1 MPLAMLAGCSYSD
14 FWQMTFG
21 EIQKFL
27 EVASTKAKNE
37 AHNALVNSA
46 FTAYYGGAYS
56 RENVQLPRKLQTAFP
71 ALFGYTKDGQIDIEA
86 NADEAERAM
95 EYWYKRFNQKA
106 VNE

>member
-1 MPLAMLAGCSYSD
+1 
-14 FWQMTFG
+14 MTFG

-27 EVASTKAKNE
+27 EVASERSQNE
-37 AHNALVNSA
+37 QKNALINAA

-56 RENVQLPRKLQTAFP
+56 REGVKLPSKLQTAFP
-71 ALFGYTKDGQIDIEA
+71 ALFGYTKDGQIDVEQ

-95 EYWYKRFNQKA
+95 AAWCSRFNAQKKA

>member
-1 MPLAMLAGCSYSD
+1 
-14 FWQMTFG
+14 MTFG

-27 EVASTKAKNE
+27 EFANAKAQNELKN
-37 AHNALVNSA
+37 ARINAA

-56 RENVQLPRKLQTAFP
+56 REKSVILPSKLQTAFP
-71 ALFGYTKDGQIDIEA
+71 ALFGYTKDGQIDVEQ

-95 EYWYKRFNQKA
+95 EMWCRRFNAKA